1 MSTTT
6 LQDEHVGQR
15 DPFRVVDGIQARGFG
30 DYWDGRA
37 VGYSAGVRK
46 ELKSGHYADWVD
58 VLARS
63 SSDAR
68 KRAVDAGRVPRALDL
83 GCGPG
88 FFSII
93 LARLGCRVEA
103 VDSSASMLDEARA
116 NNLVAG
122 TGECVGLHES
132 DVEALPFE
140 DGSFDL
146 VVSRNVTWLLRD
158 PEAAYVE
165 WGRVL
170 APGGK
175 LVVFDAN
182 WYRYLVNPV
191 IDAQR
196 IIDEESAD
204 FPRLDVNGNASSD
217 QESRCERIAL
227 SLPLTSVLRPE
238 WDISILR
245 DLGYRD
251 VCADEQIWKRVWND
265 EEASFYGTSPL
276 FLVEATK

>member
-15 DPFRVVDGIQARGFG
+15 DPFRGVDGIQARGFG
-30 DYWDGRA
+30 DYWDGRV

-46 ELKSGHYADWVD
+46 ELESGHYADWVD

-63 SSDAR
+63 SSDVR

-122 TGECVGLHES
+122 TGEYVGLHES

>member
-1 MSTTT
+1 MELQT
-6 LQDEHVGQR
+6 LQEDGIGQQ
-15 DPFRVVDGIQARGFG
+15 DSFRVVDGIQARGFG
-30 DYWDGRA
+30 DYWDQRA

-46 ELKSGHYADWVD
+46 ELESRHYADWVD

-63 SSDAR
+63 SSDIR
-68 KRAVDAGRVPRALDL
+68 KRAADADRVPRALDL

-93 LARLGCRVEA
+93 LARLGCKVDA
-103 VDSSASMLDEARA
+103 VDSSASMLEEACA
-116 NNLVAG
+116 NNRVAG
-122 TGECVGLHES
+122 TGEYVSLHES
-132 DVEALPFE
+132 DVEKLPFE

-146 VVSRNVTWLLRD
+146 VVSRNVKWLLRD
-158 PEAAYVE
+158 PKAAYVE

-204 FPRLDVNGNASSD
+204 FPRLDVNGNASSE
-217 QESRCERIAL
+217 QESRCEQIAL
-227 SLPLTSVLRPE
+227 SLPLTSALRPE
-238 WDISILR
+238 WDISVLR
-245 DLGYRD
+245 NLGYRD
-251 VCADEQIWKRVWND
+251 VCTDEQVWKRVWSD
-265 EEASFYGTSPL
+265 EEAFFYGTSPL